1 MVAFDINAVIRFAY
15 GRTELYPRFHRMGR
29 GVLEKKRFLVFICF
43 LPCWK
48 VFSNILILLEYLVF
62 ISFEGVFG
70 KRLFHSVD
78 FFTKLPWRYR
88 GMKGNEL

>member
-1 MVAFDINAVIRFAY
+1 MARRDYIPDFMDQ
-15 GRTELYPRFHRMGR
+15 

-43 LPCWK
+43 SPCWK
-48 VFSNILILLEYLVF
+48 VFSNILILFEYLVF
-62 ISFEGVFG
+62 ISFESVFG

>member
-1 MVAFDINAVIRFAY
+1 MNAVTCFVVHKT
-15 GRTELYPRFHRMGR
+15 GLYPRFHCYGR

>member
-1 MVAFDINAVIRFAY
+1 MVFDMNAITVLRIAK
-15 GRTELYPRFHRMGR
+15 TEHIPDFFNEGR

-43 LPCWK
+43 PPCWK

-62 ISFEGVFG
+62 ISFESVFG
-70 KRLFHSVD
+70 KRLFHSVY

>member
-1 MVAFDINAVIRFAY
+1 MFDINADNPFCVWQSGIISPISI
-15 GRTELYPRFHRMGR
+15 TDR

-62 ISFEGVFG
+62 ISFESVFG